1 VQSGSL
7 QVGWSLFRAETKIM
21 GEPNSDGGYSTH
33 HGVTLAEIE
42 KRLRADGH
50 SQEEIDSTLG
60 IVVAV
65 REELSRRGKW
75 PAPKEERPS

>member
-7 QVGWSLFRAETKIM
+7 LVCWSLFRSETKTM
-21 GEPNSDGGYSTH
+21 SEPNSDRRDSTH

-50 SQEEIDSTLG
+50 SQQEIDSTLG

-65 REELSRRGKW
+65 REELSRRGEW
-75 PAPKEERPS
+75 PPPTEECPS